1 MKSNGIGV
9 FCQPIMLRDSAIS
22 YRPARFAQEDA
33 RAKANQAAADQV
45 NRRTEF
51 MVLSTNFQPFA
62 DDLKR
67 MQALQDSIR
76 QVEREKRI
84 LEEEQE
90 SARLRAEAKEK
101 EKQKAEA
108 ERKQAASKKSEK
120 QIERE
125 NDRAEKKAREQEKR
139 DRERAKRL
147 GIPYVPSEPKSAPA
161 PADGENVPEGVQ
173 PPDDGKK
180 PDDVKKPDDEKKAD
194 GDEKKPDD
202 LRRSVKH
209 NTRAKEKQ

>member
-76 QVEREKRI
+76 QV
-84 LEEEQE
+84 
-90 SARLRAEAKEK
+90 
-101 EKQKAEA
+101 
-108 ERKQAASKKSEK
+108 
-120 QIERE
+120 ERE

>member
-108 ERKQAASKKSEK
+108 ERKQA
-120 QIERE
+120 
-125 NDRAEKKAREQEKR
+125 
-139 DRERAKRL
+139 
-147 GIPYVPSEPKSAPA
+147 
-161 PADGENVPEGVQ
+161 
-173 PPDDGKK
+173 
-180 PDDVKKPDDEKKAD
+180 
-194 GDEKKPDD
+194 
-202 LRRSVKH
+202 
-209 NTRAKEKQ
+209 